1 MKKKHNRPRRL
12 NVYDGNSQSRKVKA
26 PEYEFLKQR
35 PSPEKEVSKDI
46 RLNKYIANSGIC
58 SRREADK
65 LIESGDI
72 KVNGKTIEELG
83 YKIKP
88 SDKVQYKGKVIKNE
102 KFIYV
107 LLNKPKDFI
116 TTTKDPQNRKTVIDL
131 IKNHIDER
139 VYPVGRL
146 DRNTTGLLLLTNDGE
161 LSEILSHPSYNIRK
175 VYEVLL
181 DNPLDEEDFIRI
193 KSGLELDD
201 GPVRVDEIAIISP
214 DAKLIG
220 LEIHSGRNRIVRR
233 IFSELGYDVN
243 RLDRVMYSF
252 LTKKDLPR
260 GKWRFLKEH
269 EVVRLKHLGKGKHKK
284 Q

>member
-12 NVYDGNSQSRKVKA
+12 NVYDGNSQPRKIKT
-26 PEYEFLKQR
+26 PEYKFLKQK
-35 PSPEKEVSKDI
+35 PAQQKELSLDI

-65 LIESGDI
+65 LIDSGNI
-72 KVNGKTIEELG
+72 KVNGKTVMELG
-83 YKIKP
+83 LKIKP
-88 SDKVQYKGKVIKNE
+88 SDKVQYKGKVIKKE

-139 VYPVGRL
+139 IYPVGRL

-161 LSEILSHPSYNIRK
+161 LSEILAHPSYNIKK
-175 VYEVLL
+175 VYEVIL
-181 DNPLDEEDFIRI
+181 DNPLAEEDFIRI
-193 KSGLELDD
+193 KSGMELED
-201 GPVRVDEIAIISP
+201 GPVRVDDIAIISP
-214 DAKLIG
+214 DSKNIG

-260 GKWRFLKEH
+260 GTWRFLKEH
-269 EVVRLKHLGKGKHKK
+269 EVVKLKYLGKGKHQKK
-284 Q
+284 

>member
-12 NVYDGNSQSRKVKA
+12 NVYDGNSQPRKVTA
-26 PEYEFLKQR
+26 PEYKFLKQK
-35 PSPEKEVSKDI
+35 PAQQKDLSLDI

-65 LIESGDI
+65 LIESGVI
-72 KVNGKTIEELG
+72 KVNGKTVMEMGL
-83 YKIKP
+83 KIKP
-88 SDKVQYKGKVIKNE
+88 SDTVQYKGKVIKKE

-139 VYPVGRL
+139 IYPVGRL
-146 DRNTTGLLLLTNDGE
+146 DRNTTGLLLLTNDGD
-161 LSEILSHPSYNIRK
+161 LSEILAHPSYNIKK
-175 VYEVLL
+175 VYEVIL
-181 DNPLDEEDFIRI
+181 DNPLAEEDFIRI
-193 KSGLELDD
+193 KSGMELED
-201 GPVRVDEIAIISP
+201 GPVRVDDIAIISP
-214 DAKLIG
+214 DSRNIG

-260 GKWRFLKEH
+260 GTWRFLKEH
-269 EVVRLKHLGKGKHKK
+269 EVVKLKHLGKGKYVKK
-284 Q
+284 